1 MLYFLASDAMLWTLL
16 AVLLLLCA
24 AAGIVATVP
33 GRDRRAG
40 SGARHRAPGLPRV
53 TPSGTYPRRRAEGLR
68 LGMNE
73 GIR

>member
-1 MLYFLASDAMLWTLL
+1 MLYFLASDAMLWTSL

-40 SGARHRAPGLPRV
+40 RGARHRRPGPARV
-53 TPSGTYPRRRAEGLR
+53 TPSGTYPRRRAEQDRELVS
-68 LGMNE
+68 L
-73 GIR
+73 